1 MATFHCVVCT
11 PTGKLFDGD
20 VHYANVPGEDG
31 FFGVLPGHE
40 RLVGI
45 MGTGGLCTVNL
56 DESGTQKKEFLL
68 YKGAAQMFGDMLTV
82 LGAFGV
88 EPDKINRTAVESHA
102 NNLRVIISDL
112 QAKND
117 AQDKAR
123 IAIFKR
129 NLEWDEFQL
138 AYLDKKSA

>member
-1 MATFHCVVCT
+1 MATFRCVVCT

-45 MGTGGLCTVNL
+45 MGTGGLCTINL

-68 YKGAAQMFGDMLTV
+68 YKGAAQMFGGILTV

-88 EPDKINRTAVESHA
+88 EPDKINRTTVESHA

-112 QAKND
+112 QARNE
-117 AQDKAR
+117 AQDKVR